1 MKSNTQSS
9 YRNHVEKNANVP
21 QNKSHKHCQLN
32 DKDSCINW
40 TDEPSAG
47 DNTSTPNTDRK
58 PPLLEIPS
66 PDVIRKRL
74 IQLTAAFSKTELS
87 TFFDFSCLNNE
98 KHNFFDHRLSTFFA
112 SKSR

>member
-1 MKSNTQSS
+1 MKRTTQIS
-9 YRNHVEKNANVP
+9 YGNHLEKNANVP
-21 QNKSHKHCQLN
+21 QGISHKHCHLN
-32 DKDSCINW
+32 DKDSCIKS
-40 TDEPSAG
+40 TDGSSAG
-47 DNTSTPNTDRK
+47 DNTSSPNTDQK

-98 KHNFFDHRLSTFFA
+98 KHNFFDHRLSACFA
-112 SKSR
+112 SKPR